1 MPSVAKSEFFAEL
14 RETFAPELR
23 RLGFKGSGQNFRR
36 VRGEIINVVNIQ
48 GHKYGGKVAVNLGL
62 HMDFLP
68 KLFSSEWPDLTKLR
82 EYDCEFRTRL
92 TPKGRFD
99 YWWKYEG
106 LLRNPSK
113 SAAHLLKTYLNYGE
127 PQFTKFDTTEK
138 IAQSI
143 SPNEIAAGRDLKIW
157 GPVASV
163 HAALTFALINQHLG
177 NLAIAREFAQA
188 GLADS
193 ERAPILREKLE
204 AIVNAT

>member
-1 MPSVAKSEFFAEL
+1 MPSAAKSEFFAEL
-14 RETFAPELR
+14 RDTFAPELR
-23 RLGFKGSGQNFRR
+23 RLGFKGSSQNFHR
-36 VRGEIINVVNIQ
+36 VPGEVINVVNVQ

-62 HMDFLP
+62 HLDFLP
-68 KLFSSEWPDLTKLR
+68 KLLSSEWPDLTKLR
-82 EYDCEFRTRL
+82 EYDCEFRMRL
-92 TPKGRFD
+92 TPRGRFD

-143 SPNEIAAGRDLKIW
+143 SPNDIAAGRDFEIW

-163 HAALTFALINQHLG
+163 HAALTFARINQHLG
-177 NLAIAREFAQA
+177 NHAIAREFAQA
-188 GLADS
+188 GLVDLQ
-193 ERAPILREKLE
+193 RAPILREKLE
-204 AIVNAT
+204 AIASAS